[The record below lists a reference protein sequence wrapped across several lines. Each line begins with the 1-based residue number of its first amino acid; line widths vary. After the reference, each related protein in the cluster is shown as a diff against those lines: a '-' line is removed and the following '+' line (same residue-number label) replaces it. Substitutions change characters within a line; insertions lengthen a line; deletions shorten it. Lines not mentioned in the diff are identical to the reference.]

1 MSSSPSIPFLRESAA
16 GDASQAVACGIKLD
30 LSRQRL
36 THGDLEGLFKFA
48 AEKDLL
54 GAHARMIRGECVNGS
69 EGRPALHTSLRAF
82 SLSAPRYAEVS
93 QERRRLFD
101 FAQRVRDGRWL
112 GCRGDRIVDVI
123 NIGIGGSEMGPKA
136 VWHALQTASPDI
148 HLHFLASVDGVLLD
162 RILAACNPR
171 STLVIVSSK
180 SFSTRET
187 QVNAT
192 AVDQWLL
199 DNGIVGADRSRHMV
213 VVSANPHAAEM
224 MCLPLENQF
233 AMWNWVGG
241 RFSVW
246 GGIGLPA
253 IIALGPE
260 AFQEFLQGAN
270 EMDRYSLEASIDQN
284 LPALLALTAYWN
296 STVLKIPTHCLL
308 PYDERLRV
316 LVPWLQQ
323 LQMESLGKSHGI
335 NGERL
340 KGRTGMLVWGSNGN
354 EAQHSF
360 YQWLRDG
367 TGSTSIDLIWSE
379 MPGHRYAEHY
389 RVLLAN
395 ARAQAEAL
403 VARDPKAP
411 YFNAVSTIVLDAV
424 TPRRLGAVM
433 AMYEHKTTMLGTL
446 YNINPF
452 DQPGVELGKRLSKF
466 AETGADPKKLL
477 EEARE

>member
-1 MSSSPSIPFLRESAA
+1 MSSSPSIPFLRESAT

-36 THGDLEGLFKFA
+36 TQGDLEGLFKFA

-101 FAQRVRDGRWL
+101 FALRVRDGRWL

-192 AVDQWLL
+192 A
-199 DNGIVGADRSRHMV
+199 
-213 VVSANPHAAEM
+213 
-224 MCLPLENQF
+224 
-233 AMWNWVGG
+233 
-241 RFSVW
+241 
-246 GGIGLPA
+246 
-253 IIALGPE
+253 
-260 AFQEFLQGAN
+260 
-270 EMDRYSLEASIDQN
+270 
-284 LPALLALTAYWN
+284 
-296 STVLKIPTHCLL
+296 
-308 PYDERLRV
+308 
-316 LVPWLQQ
+316 
-323 LQMESLGKSHGI
+323 I
-335 NGERL
+335 NGFL
-340 KGRTGMLVWGSNGN
+340 
-354 EAQHSF
+354 
-360 YQWLRDG
+360 
-367 TGSTSIDLIWSE
+367 
-379 MPGHRYAEHY
+379 
-389 RVLLAN
+389 
-395 ARAQAEAL
+395 
-403 VARDPKAP
+403 
-411 YFNAVSTIVLDAV
+411 
-424 TPRRLGAVM
+424 
-433 AMYEHKTTMLGTL
+433 TT
-446 YNINPF
+446 
-452 DQPGVELGKRLSKF
+452 
-466 AETGADPKKLL
+466 A
-477 EEARE
+477 

>member
-260 AFQEFLQGAN
+260 AFQEFLQGGKRNGSPFA
-270 EMDRYSLEASIDQN
+270 RSLYRSELACAACTDSVLEFNSTED
-284 LPALLALTAYWN
+284 PDALLVAL
-296 STVLKIPTHCLL
+296 
-308 PYDERLRV
+308 
-316 LVPWLQQ
+316 
-323 LQMESLGKSHGI
+323 
-335 NGERL
+335 
-340 KGRTGMLVWGSNGN
+340 
-354 EAQHSF
+354 
-360 YQWLRDG
+360 
-367 TGSTSIDLIWSE
+367 
-379 MPGHRYAEHY
+379 
-389 RVLLAN
+389 
-395 ARAQAEAL
+395 
-403 VARDPKAP
+403 
-411 YFNAVSTIVLDAV
+411 
-424 TPRRLGAVM
+424 
-433 AMYEHKTTMLGTL
+433 
-446 YNINPF
+446 
-452 DQPGVELGKRLSKF
+452 
-466 AETGADPKKLL
+466 
-477 EEARE
+477 